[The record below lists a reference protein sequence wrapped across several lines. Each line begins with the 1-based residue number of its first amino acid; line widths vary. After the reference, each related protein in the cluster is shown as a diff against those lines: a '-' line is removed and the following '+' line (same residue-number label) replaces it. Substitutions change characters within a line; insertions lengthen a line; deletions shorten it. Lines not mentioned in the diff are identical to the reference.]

1 MTSYSTQGTEEIFDS
16 IIAECKRLMAA
27 KNHDYGESWREMR
40 LPSITDQILIKVR
53 RIRRLEELQAK
64 GEKPKVS
71 EGIEAE
77 YRDILNYCIFALI
90 KIREEQKGDIKND

>member
-1 MTSYSTQGTEEIFDS
+1 MENKGFANTERAFDE
-16 IIAECKRLMAA
+16 IIADCKKLMEA

-53 RIRRLEELQAK
+53 RIRRLEELQQK
-64 GEKPKVS
+64 GGKPMVS
-71 EGIEAE
+71 EGIVSE

-90 KIREEQKGDIKND
+90 KIAEEKENKT